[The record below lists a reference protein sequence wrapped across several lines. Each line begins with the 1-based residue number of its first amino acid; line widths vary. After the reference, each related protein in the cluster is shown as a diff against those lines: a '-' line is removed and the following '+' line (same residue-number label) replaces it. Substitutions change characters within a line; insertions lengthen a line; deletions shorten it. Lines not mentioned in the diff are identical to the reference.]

1 MGHLGFSGP
10 EIAILATPAAPRP
23 DGALVG
29 RPFLEGR
36 ARWNGF
42 QNGPTSFRIRG
53 TLVVTPRAAGATMS
67 EHHDGL
73 PFSES
78 NLDSVEYRQRL
89 MRKLNCLIAVLEVAG
104 AKVRRS
110 LAGPAPDV
118 ERLTRIKKNLADT
131 LEICTRARTALE
143 KRGSLPEELSKDLHR
158 AISPELIA
166 SGPYRDAMRPATPRG
181 QSAELTSEE
190 RAKFERLGKIER
202 ADVASCDLDELARRF
217 QA

>member
-1 MGHLGFSGP
+1 
-10 EIAILATPAAPRP
+10 
-23 DGALVG
+23 
-29 RPFLEGR
+29 
-36 ARWNGF
+36 
-42 QNGPTSFRIRG
+42 
-53 TLVVTPRAAGATMS
+53 MS
-67 EHHDGL
+67 EHQDSR

-78 NLDSVEYRQRL
+78 NLDSAEYRERL

-118 ERLTRIKKNLADT
+118 ERLTRIKKNLSDT

-166 SGPYRDAMRPATPRG
+166 SAPYRDALRPAAPRG
-181 QSAELTSEE
+181 QSAELTAEE
-190 RAKFERLGKIER
+190 RAKFQRMGRIEPTE
-202 ADVASCDLDELARRF
+202 VASCDLDELSRRF
-217 QA
+217 QS

>member
-1 MGHLGFSGP
+1 
-10 EIAILATPAAPRP
+10 
-23 DGALVG
+23 
-29 RPFLEGR
+29 
-36 ARWNGF
+36 
-42 QNGPTSFRIRG
+42 
-53 TLVVTPRAAGATMS
+53 MS
-67 EHHDGL
+67 EHPESR

-78 NLDSVEYRQRL
+78 NLDSAEYRQRL

-118 ERLTRIKKNLADT
+118 ERLNRIRKNLLET

-143 KRGSLPEELSKDLHR
+143 KRGNLPEELSKDLQR

-166 SGPYRDAMRPATPRG
+166 SSPYRAAMQPASPRG
-181 QSAELTSEE
+181 PGAELSPAE
-190 RAKFERLGKIER
+190 RAKFQRLGRIELSE
-202 ADVASCDLDELARRF
+202 VAACDLDELSRRF